1 MCNKDAG
8 FPYENIEM
16 YLMPYKYIITWYEGV
31 NQD

>member
-8 FPYENIEM
+8 FPYANIEM
-16 YLMPYKYIITWYEGV
+16 CLMPYKYIITWYEGV